1 MRQGWPT
8 VLSTDFTGRGTALN
22 INARHAAAVSSVKPC
37 LLQVDFETELNIAP
51 YMSNRR
57 AGPQLYELFG
67 VLVHAGHSVHSGH
80 YYCFVRGPNG
90 IWHHM
95 DDTRV
100 SQVGPLSL
108 TDLRSS
114 RRCSSRCA
122 ACTVA

>member
-1 MRQGWPT
+1 M
-8 VLSTDFTGRGTALN
+8 
-22 INARHAAAVSSVKPC
+22 VSCS
-37 LLQVDFETELNIAP
+37 LQLDFETELNIAP

-57 AGPQLYELFG
+57 AGPQMYELYG

-100 SQVGPLSL
+100 SQVWPCFIQAIKRALPDLSSLYRGVSCMIYLEL
-108 TDLRSS
+108 TS
-114 RRCSSRCA
+114 
-122 ACTVA
+122 

>member
-1 MRQGWPT
+1 MHEKDLHSSGSLMVAQL
-8 VLSTDFTGRGTALN
+8 V
-22 INARHAAAVSSVKPC
+22 HANELQHYRSLMMA
-37 LLQVDFETELNIAP
+37 QVDFETELNIAP

-57 AGPQLYELFG
+57 AGPQMYELYG

-100 SQVGPLSL
+100 SQVRPH
-108 TDLRSS
+108 
-114 RRCSSRCA
+114 
-122 ACTVA
+122 VA

>member
-1 MRQGWPT
+1 M
-8 VLSTDFTGRGTALN
+8 
-22 INARHAAAVSSVKPC
+22 
-37 LLQVDFETELNIAP
+37 DFETELNIAP

-57 AGPQLYELFG
+57 AGPQMYELFG

-100 SQVGPLSL
+100 SQVGPPPL
-108 TDLRSS
+108 TRGASGPTHLIGQCAQWHYESFVRGITGVWHQEKARYGPSS
-114 RRCSSRCA
+114 Q
-122 ACTVA
+122 

>member
-1 MRQGWPT
+1 MQ
-8 VLSTDFTGRGTALN
+8 L
-22 INARHAAAVSSVKPC
+22 
-37 LLQVDFETELNIAP
+37 DFETELNIGP

-57 AGPQLYELFG
+57 AGPQMYELYG

-100 SQVGPLSL
+100 SQVCMHGLCLWTVFTAWLEDLAEATKPSSQLILMVQALSAGL
-108 TDLRSS
+108 WWLPPCVKLRSS
-114 RRCSSRCA
+114 GLS
-122 ACTVA
+122 